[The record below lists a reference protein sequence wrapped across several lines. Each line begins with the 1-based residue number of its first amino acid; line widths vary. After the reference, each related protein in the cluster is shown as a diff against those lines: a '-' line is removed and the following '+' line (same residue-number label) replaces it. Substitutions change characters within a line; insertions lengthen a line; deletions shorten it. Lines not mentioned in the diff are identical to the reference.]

1 ERSLRAGS
9 RALVGGS
16 RRLQSILV
24 ASELALA
31 VVLLVSAG
39 ILGSTFLRL
48 SALDPGVNTHNV
60 LVTRLALSP
69 SVVTDPA
76 RIRADWQDIL
86 DRARALPGVRSVSM
100 VDTVPMR
107 EGNNQVGY
115 WVNSA
120 LPPRTELPLSLA
132 TSVTPDYLNVMGMTL
147 RAGRFFDAN
156 DRMSS
161 QPVVVIDEV

>member
-1 ERSLRAGS
+1 DWRVFAFAACVSLMSGLLFGIVPALRAPAQELERTLRAGS

-16 RRLQSILV
+16 RRLQSVLV

-48 SALDPGVNTHNV
+48 SALDPGVDIHNV
-60 LVTRLALSP
+60 LVTRLSLSP

-76 RIRADWQDIL
+76 RIRAGWHDIL
-86 DRARALPGVRSVSM
+86 DRTRALPGVRGVAM

-107 EGNNQVGY
+107 EGNNQLGY
-115 WVNSA
+115 WTSSA
-120 LPPRTELPLSLA
+120 LPPRT
-132 TSVTPDYLNVMGMTL
+132 
-147 RAGRFFDAN
+147 
-156 DRMSS
+156 
-161 QPVVVIDEV
+161 